1 MTTPTTASISGS
13 SYAISCPAA
22 LNPPIKEYLFADDH
36 PAVNT
41 PMVPKELIASAK
53 KTPNSKSATTNVGLN
68 GTTANKATQETITYA
83 GAHLNT
89 GLSTS
94 VGIMSSF

>member
-22 LNPPIKEYLFADDH
+22 LNPPISEYLFADDH

-41 PMVPKELIASAK
+41 PIVPNELIASAK
-53 KTPNSKSATTNVGLN
+53 KTPNSKSATTNVGLMELQQ
-68 GTTANKATQETITYA
+68 TKLHKKPLHTQAPI
-83 GAHLNT
+83 
-89 GLSTS
+89 
-94 VGIMSSF
+94 